1 MVTVTYG
8 PASGSERRP
17 TRSRSAAAKRPVLG
31 YASCT
36 MSLSPSSSSSPSRSS
51 LPAVDT
57 RLVAPESRYEIE
69 DGKVKYV
76 APADEPHGTRH
87 SKISALV
94 EAHAGDD
101 FEVASDMLTRT
112 SEFDDMAPDVSVFP
126 KERNEGGGRKLE
138 QLAFEVAST
147 ESLSAAGRKA
157 NKLMARGVRRVFV
170 IDVSRQRAFEW
181 SVEQR
186 AFRSLERDS
195 VIEDHAL
202 AAPLP
207 IEALVHAAKA
217 DDAVARALLVK
228 QNPVLEA
235 ALAARRA
242 EGEAEGELRGMAE
255 GKLRGMAE
263 ALIAVLSARGIAL
276 EPADTARIL
285 AEEDAEAVRRWLSS
299 AASCSSVRDL
309 LDS

>member
-1 MVTVTYG
+1 
-8 PASGSERRP
+8 
-17 TRSRSAAAKRPVLG
+17 
-31 YASCT
+31 
-36 MSLSPSSSSSPSRSS
+36 
-51 LPAVDT
+51 VDT

-69 DGKVKYV
+69 DGRVKYV
-76 APADEPHGTRH
+76 APADEPDGTRH
-87 SKISALV
+87 SKISALL
-94 EAHAGDD
+94 EAHASDE

-126 KERNEGGGRKLE
+126 KERNESGGRKLE
-138 QLAFEVAST
+138 QLAFEVTST

-157 NKLMARGVRRVFV
+157 NKLMGRGVRRVFV
-170 IDVSRQRAFEW
+170 IDVTRQRAFEW
-181 SVEQR
+181 SVERQ

-195 VIEDHAL
+195 IIEDHAL

-235 ALAARRA
+235 ALATRRA
-242 EGEAEGELRGMAE
+242 EGNAEGKLAGIAE

-263 ALIAVLSARGIAL
+263 ALVAVLTARGLVL
-276 EPADTARIL
+276 EPADTARVF
-285 AEEDAEAVRRWLSS
+285 AEADPATLHRWLSG
-299 AASCSSVRDL
+299 AATCASIRELIDG
-309 LDS
+309 

>member
-1 MVTVTYG
+1 
-8 PASGSERRP
+8 
-17 TRSRSAAAKRPVLG
+17 
-31 YASCT
+31 
-36 MSLSPSSSSSPSRSS
+36 
-51 LPAVDT
+51 VDT

-94 EAHAGDD
+94 EAHAGNE
-101 FEVASDMLTRT
+101 FEVASEMLTRT
-112 SEFDDMAPDVSVFP
+112 SEFDDIAPDVSVFP

-138 QLAFEVAST
+138 HLAFEVAST

-157 NKLMARGVRRVFV
+157 NKLMGRGVRRVFV
-170 IDVSRQRAFEW
+170 IDVARQRAFEW
-181 SVEQR
+181 SVEQQ

-195 VIEDHAL
+195 VIEDRAF

-217 DDAVARALLVK
+217 DDAVAHALLVK

-242 EGEAEGELRGMAE
+242 EGKLRGMAEGKLRGEAE

-263 ALIAVLSARGIAL
+263 ALIAVLTARSIAL
-276 EPADTARIL
+276 EPADAARIL
-285 AEEDAEAVRRWLSS
+285 AEEDAEAVRRWLAS
-299 AASCSSVRDL
+299 AATCSSVRDL